1 MSVVPTF
8 YQPKEKIG
16 VLIGLACS
24 GRLIPP
30 ELVVAMSLQP
40 QPTHFSH
47 GFLIVKG
54 LPVDK
59 ARCVLAE
66 KALEVG
72 AKYLWF
78 VDDDTIPPPNTL
90 QRLIYVLD
98 NHPEIKAIGGVYV
111 TKAPVP
117 QPVVFRGA
125 GLGSFWHWK
134 KDDIFEVTGI
144 GAGCLLI
151 RTDVFNEIPKPWF
164 EFQESYS
171 NTPEI
176 PSSLVSEDI
185 SFCNKVRDAGY
196 RVFAHGGI
204 LCDHFD
210 ANTGN
215 TYQMAPDSYPMRL
228 ETKSLANPLVLNN
241 SQDSNKKEK

>member
-1 MSVVPTF
+1 MSVLPGAL
-8 YQPKEKIG
+8 PKEAKNKVG

-30 ELVVAMSLQP
+30 ELVVSMSMQP
-40 QPTHFSH
+40 APTHFSH

-59 ARCVLAE
+59 ARCILAE
-66 KALEVG
+66 KALEIG

-78 VDDDTIPPPNTL
+78 VDDDTIPPPNAL
-90 QRLIYVLD
+90 QRLVYTLD
-98 NHPEIKAIGGVYV
+98 NYPEMKAIGGIYV

-117 QPVVFRGA
+117 QPVVFRGE

-134 KDDIFEVTGI
+134 QGEIFEVTGI

-151 RTDVFNEIPKPWF
+151 ATDVFKELPKPWF
-164 EFQESYS
+164 EFQEFLSRDC
-171 NTPEI
+171 EV
-176 PSSLVSEDI
+176 PSHLVSEDI
-185 SFCNKVRDAGY
+185 SFCNKVREAGY

-210 ANTGN
+210 CETGK
-215 TYQMAPDSYPMRL
+215 TYQMAPDSYPMRP
-228 ETKSLANPLVLNN
+228 ETKSLADPLLPGGQQE
-241 SQDSNKKEK
+241 SKTK